1 VVAEADGEHELVA
14 GNHRVVVV
22 TAGGGLR
29 AYQHGDRPVLDGYR
43 AGARPDGGRGQL
55 LAPWPNRLADGAY
68 RFGGADYQC
77 PITEPARHTAI
88 HGLVRW
94 EAWDTAEADRR
105 RVAMTL
111 RLPAGP
117 CYPSDLHLRVE
128 YTLDPAAGLAV
139 AMEATN
145 VGGRPCPF
153 GAGAHP
159 YVTLGDPT
167 IDRATLR
174 APAATVLDTDGRGI
188 PTGRRPVAGT
198 AVDFRQGRPIGD
210 ARIDTCLTDLH
221 RDEDGLSRV
230 VLSNA
235 RAAVTVWMDE
245 SFGFLM
251 LYTGDALDDPGRR
264 RQGLAVEPMTCAPDA
279 FHNGYGLVVLE
290 PDETF
295 RGTWGISPT

>member
-1 VVAEADGEHELVA
+1 MATAPCSTAIGPGPA
-14 GNHRVVVV
+14 P
-22 TAGGGLR
+22 TAGGGSCWR
-29 AYQHGDRPVLDGYR
+29 R
-43 AGARPDGGRGQL
+43 GRTAWPT
-55 LAPWPNRLADGAY
+55 APTASA
-68 RFGGADYQC
+68 A
-77 PITEPARHTAI
+77 PITSARSPSRPATPPSTAWSA
-88 HGLVRW
+88 GRLG
-94 EAWDTAEADRR
+94 TRR
-105 RVAMTL
+105 R
-111 RLPAGP
+111 
-117 CYPSDLHLRVE
+117 
-128 YTLDPAAGLAV
+128 
-139 AMEATN
+139 
-145 VGGRPCPF
+145 
-153 GAGAHP
+153 
-159 YVTLGDPT
+159 PT
-167 IDRATLR
+167 
-174 APAATVLDTDGRGI
+174 
-188 PTGRRPVAGT
+188 
-198 AVDFRQGRPIGD
+198 GD